1 MDTDRR
7 LEPADQTAPRIS
19 ADEAREIAG
28 AILVEG
34 LRSNGVPDQ
43 DPSVAHGLI
52 RRRLIDPA
60 RPPASVWIVA
70 FRWIAGFD
78 CPSDS
83 GGPGPCPT
91 ASYVVIDDR
100 SGEVIT
106 AVILTS

>member
-43 DPSVAHGLI
+43 IRPSPM
-52 RRRLIDPA
+52 D
-60 RPPASVWIVA
+60 
-70 FRWIAGFD
+70 
-78 CPSDS
+78 
-83 GGPGPCPT
+83 
-91 ASYVVIDDR
+91 
-100 SGEVIT
+100 
-106 AVILTS
+106 